1 MIKKRYLILILCII
15 TILSIQFVSANDNT
29 DNMTVLGVS
38 GEESILQAPSETQ
51 SYTDLNTIIN
61 QAGEGDEINLTYNYE
76 YRNGNDPKTG
86 INITKNLVI
95 NGNGATINGN
105 DVSSLFNI
113 SEGVTVTL
121 KNLTITHAAALVGWS
136 EPFTIYRA
144 IESKGTLYLEDCTF
158 TDNSIAN
165 EWQKQLEVNGSVIHS
180 NKDVFIDNC
189 IFYNNK
195 VQSCGVVYTTGRV
208 FVNNSEFDTNEAY
221 RSIKGVAIYAVGAV
235 SINNTYFGSNEPK
248 VHNDDPVLPKGGAIY
263 TETGIDVI
271 ENCEFEYN
279 YGTTGGAIYI
289 ANPDAVTSI
298 KNSIFYGNG
307 FNSDMGGTIYTK
319 GKIDLIENS
328 EFDTNHALVGAGIYA
343 TSINKIDNSTFDN
356 NGYNNPGSKG
366 GAIYLTGNDDLFI
379 NNSHIDDNLGW
390 EGAGIYTHGGVTI
403 LNSNLTH
410 NAGDDYQFTT
420 KGSSIYANG
429 DVYIENVTMRDN
441 FAVEGGVVYSNGTVT
456 IKNSKDIGNNGVYG
470 QHVTSKGGVFYAKGD
485 VNIEN
490 TTFGENNANLAG
502 GAVYSEGNV
511 NFYNSKVN
519 GSAATS
525 DNGDGGF
532 IYAKGNVNVENAT
545 ISDVYMKVGDQGK
558 EFSGAVYAGG
568 DMIIRNA
575 TFDHINKEH
584 HSYGGAICVLGN
596 VVIYNSNFTNNQAVL
611 YAAGYVNGTLD
622 IYDCI
627 FTNNSDG
634 AIFSEGNAVVN
645 STKFINN
652 TISGSAM
659 YGIAIGSNGTLNLT
673 NSYVYGSNAH
683 DSNYRGSVFS
693 KNNLYVE
700 NCTFDEIHSEAG
712 TATGMII
719 STKSNASIINT
730 EFLDFSYHGSTIYGG
745 SIYAGVNAYV
755 ENCTFFNATLV
766 NQNGQTHGLCIYSE
780 ENITLYNSN
789 LIDIDSSNGQNGAVK
804 GGNYVYVFNST
815 FINIT
820 GARSSGG
827 AIYANVANVTNSS
840 FYRILCSD
848 NADKGG
854 AIYANDTYIYYNN
867 FTNCHAGVGGA
878 IYSLNYT
885 TAIQNIFIN
894 NSNQYSGGAIYTKN
908 GFIQYNVILENMG
921 HTWNLPADIAIVD
934 SIVDS
939 LEYNWW
945 GENVPFGTEDKQK
958 RVQVNVQSS
967 QGTYFLPDTWVLMDF
982 YVNPNQDFV
991 GQGLNLTTTLDHY
1004 LNNTEPEGSN
1014 IHDLDHN
1021 IAKRTVVY
1029 KAINKTAEEQAGW
1042 FSHDTAPI
1050 INQDYVLYSNNN
1062 FLKHN
1067 VSATIDYQTLYLTVA
1082 QFHVNVTKNVTDLTP
1097 EVDDEIT
1104 YTILVN
1110 NTDTTDYSDPS
1121 AVIEHP
1127 TKINITIT
1135 DILDPRLKFISA
1147 NDTNY
1152 NPITGEW
1159 FIENIDINGTIAL
1172 TIKVKVLKGG
1182 NITNYANVTKIND
1195 NVLTNPYG
1203 ANVTIQVPLVY
1214 KLDVNKTVD
1223 KKEVVLGD
1231 KVTFTINVTNIG
1243 SGNLTN
1249 VTVIDKLPSG
1259 FEFNSSD
1266 DARYNNKTGKLII
1279 TQLEEGQSVVFHIVA
1294 LTTTE
1299 GLLTNNVNATC
1310 DENKTEFKSSVSVD
1324 VKPFVNLTV
1333 SKSVNVTSVLVG
1345 DKLKYTITVKNV
1357 GLSTATG
1364 VNVTDVVDS
1373 SLVEVI
1379 KGESSGG
1386 YDTVVA
1392 NGWRIASLAPGQSET
1407 LILVVKINAAGTI
1420 VNSVAVNSSENKT
1433 PVTNKSV
1440 DVDADPFVNLAVSK
1454 SVNVTAADVVLVG
1467 DKLKYTIVVKNVGLS
1482 TATGVN
1488 VTDVAD
1494 SGLVEVL
1501 KGESSDGYDT
1511 VVANGWRVASLAPNG
1526 EVTFYLVVKIN
1537 AAGTIV
1543 NSVGVNC
1550 SENKTPVTNKSDD
1563 VDANPNSGLSITKKA
1578 NVTSVIVGDLV
1589 EYTITVK
1596 NNGLSDVTGVKVWDI
1611 LPVSVTYKGGADAYD
1626 VNMRNATWTID
1637 SIAASQSFTVTL
1649 IVNVTS
1655 AGNVTNTAFANCN
1668 ENKTVVNK
1676 TSDNVTANPNVKLT
1690 MDKVANVTSVVVG
1703 DLVEYTIT
1711 VRNVGLSDASG
1722 VNVWDILPIG
1732 VKYVSGGSYD
1742 VDSRN
1747 VTWTIDSIVAGK
1759 FAVVTLI
1766 VNVTSVG
1773 NVTNTAFANCN
1784 ENKTVVNEA
1793 SDNVTVGPNVK
1804 LTMDKVANVTEA
1816 YVGDDIKFTITVTN
1830 NGLSEA
1836 TIVTIE
1842 DMLPD
1847 SVKFIS
1853 ANGTYTN
1860 VGQKVVW
1867 TIDKMPTNSS
1877 VDVYVIVK
1885 AVTSGSLVNSANVTC
1900 AENSTSKTNT
1910 SEIDVKPVVKF
1921 NVVKSANVSNIFIGD
1936 KVGFNITVTNNG
1948 PSNASNVIVVDMLPA
1963 GLKFISS
1970 SLDCVVK
1977 GNEVSWNVSK
1987 LNNGEIIV
1995 IEVICEAVGAGDL
2008 INTVNVT
2015 CDENKTST
2023 TGETPIHVSELVDVA
2038 IILSVNNTKPD
2049 INGEIIITLVLRNYG
2064 PSTAT
2069 DITGKLNK
2077 DFLRGLEIISIDS
2090 KDIIFHSDDLL
2101 SYALS
2106 DILRFNEDGTFELA
2120 YLEANNEASA
2130 TIKARVISD
2139 GNLTIDGIVSSH
2151 EKDSNLSNN
2160 YGELTLNV
2168 HSLVDLSVDVTAN
2181 DTTPTVGDEIE
2192 YTIVVVNKGPSNATD
2207 IIVKDKLPDGVT
2219 YISDSSGGAYNPVTG
2234 VWTIDDMKPGE
2245 NRTLTINVKVD
2256 VPGEITNF
2264 VDVNSSQD
2272 NLNPE
2277 GSKNNVT
2284 INVKDFDKVD
2294 LRLTKTANA
2303 TKAYVGDLVVYTITV
2318 SNKGS
2323 VNATGVLVYED
2334 LLDGLR
2340 YISDD
2345 SNGRYDPTSGIW
2357 NISNLNAGENMVLN
2371 ILVQLTKAGNII
2383 NYAIVVADQKIL
2395 NITESFDN
2403 VTIEVVEHA
2412 KNETDNE
2419 TFILQ
2424 KGDIRL
2430 KEVGNPLMILMLA
2443 LLSAG
2448 TFLRRKKQ

>member
-1392 NGWRIASLAPGQSET
+1392 NGWRVDSLAPGAE
-1407 LILVVKINAAGTI
+1407 A
-1420 VNSVAVNSSENKT
+1420 
-1433 PVTNKSV
+1433 
-1440 DVDADPFVNLAVSK
+1440 
-1454 SVNVTAADVVLVG
+1454 
-1467 DKLKYTIVVKNVGLS
+1467 
-1482 TATGVN
+1482 
-1488 VTDVAD
+1488 
-1494 SGLVEVL
+1494 
-1501 KGESSDGYDT
+1501 
-1511 VVANGWRVASLAPNG
+1511 
-1526 EVTFYLVVKIN
+1526 TFYLVVKIN

-1563 VDANPNSGLSITKKA
+1563 VTADPNSGLSITKKA

>member
-1 MIKKRYLILILCII
+1 M
-15 TILSIQFVSANDNT
+15 
-29 DNMTVLGVS
+29 
-38 GEESILQAPSETQ
+38 
-51 SYTDLNTIIN
+51 
-61 QAGEGDEINLTYNYE
+61 
-76 YRNGNDPKTG
+76 
-86 INITKNLVI
+86 
-95 NGNGATINGN
+95 
-105 DVSSLFNI
+105 
-113 SEGVTVTL
+113 
-121 KNLTITHAAALVGWS
+121 
-136 EPFTIYRA
+136 
-144 IESKGTLYLEDCTF
+144 
-158 TDNSIAN
+158 
-165 EWQKQLEVNGSVIHS
+165 
-180 NKDVFIDNC
+180 
-189 IFYNNK
+189 
-195 VQSCGVVYTTGRV
+195 
-208 FVNNSEFDTNEAY
+208 
-221 RSIKGVAIYAVGAV
+221 
-235 SINNTYFGSNEPK
+235 
-248 VHNDDPVLPKGGAIY
+248 
-263 TETGIDVI
+263 
-271 ENCEFEYN
+271 
-279 YGTTGGAIYI
+279 
-289 ANPDAVTSI
+289 DA
-298 KNSIFYGNG
+298 
-307 FNSDMGGTIYTK
+307 D
-319 GKIDLIENS
+319 
-328 EFDTNHALVGAGIYA
+328 
-343 TSINKIDNSTFDN
+343 
-356 NGYNNPGSKG
+356 
-366 GAIYLTGNDDLFI
+366 
-379 NNSHIDDNLGW
+379 
-390 EGAGIYTHGGVTI
+390 
-403 LNSNLTH
+403 
-410 NAGDDYQFTT
+410 
-420 KGSSIYANG
+420 
-429 DVYIENVTMRDN
+429 
-441 FAVEGGVVYSNGTVT
+441 
-456 IKNSKDIGNNGVYG
+456 
-470 QHVTSKGGVFYAKGD
+470 
-485 VNIEN
+485 
-490 TTFGENNANLAG
+490 
-502 GAVYSEGNV
+502 
-511 NFYNSKVN
+511 
-519 GSAATS
+519 
-525 DNGDGGF
+525 
-532 IYAKGNVNVENAT
+532 
-545 ISDVYMKVGDQGK
+545 
-558 EFSGAVYAGG
+558 
-568 DMIIRNA
+568 
-575 TFDHINKEH
+575 
-584 HSYGGAICVLGN
+584 
-596 VVIYNSNFTNNQAVL
+596 
-611 YAAGYVNGTLD
+611 
-622 IYDCI
+622 
-627 FTNNSDG
+627 
-634 AIFSEGNAVVN
+634 
-645 STKFINN
+645 
-652 TISGSAM
+652 
-659 YGIAIGSNGTLNLT
+659 
-673 NSYVYGSNAH
+673 
-683 DSNYRGSVFS
+683 
-693 KNNLYVE
+693 
-700 NCTFDEIHSEAG
+700 
-712 TATGMII
+712 
-719 STKSNASIINT
+719 
-730 EFLDFSYHGSTIYGG
+730 
-745 SIYAGVNAYV
+745 
-755 ENCTFFNATLV
+755 
-766 NQNGQTHGLCIYSE
+766 
-780 ENITLYNSN
+780 
-789 LIDIDSSNGQNGAVK
+789 
-804 GGNYVYVFNST
+804 
-815 FINIT
+815 
-820 GARSSGG
+820 
-827 AIYANVANVTNSS
+827 
-840 FYRILCSD
+840 
-848 NADKGG
+848 
-854 AIYANDTYIYYNN
+854 
-867 FTNCHAGVGGA
+867 
-878 IYSLNYT
+878 
-885 TAIQNIFIN
+885 
-894 NSNQYSGGAIYTKN
+894 
-908 GFIQYNVILENMG
+908 
-921 HTWNLPADIAIVD
+921 
-934 SIVDS
+934 
-939 LEYNWW
+939 
-945 GENVPFGTEDKQK
+945 
-958 RVQVNVQSS
+958 
-967 QGTYFLPDTWVLMDF
+967 
-982 YVNPNQDFV
+982 
-991 GQGLNLTTTLDHY
+991 
-1004 LNNTEPEGSN
+1004 
-1014 IHDLDHN
+1014 
-1021 IAKRTVVY
+1021 
-1029 KAINKTAEEQAGW
+1029 
-1042 FSHDTAPI
+1042 
-1050 INQDYVLYSNNN
+1050 
-1062 FLKHN
+1062 
-1067 VSATIDYQTLYLTVA
+1067 
-1082 QFHVNVTKNVTDLTP
+1082 
-1097 EVDDEIT
+1097 
-1104 YTILVN
+1104 
-1110 NTDTTDYSDPS
+1110 
-1121 AVIEHP
+1121 
-1127 TKINITIT
+1127 
-1135 DILDPRLKFISA
+1135 
-1147 NDTNY
+1147 
-1152 NPITGEW
+1152 
-1159 FIENIDINGTIAL
+1159 
-1172 TIKVKVLKGG
+1172 
-1182 NITNYANVTKIND
+1182 
-1195 NVLTNPYG
+1195 
-1203 ANVTIQVPLVY
+1203 
-1214 KLDVNKTVD
+1214 
-1223 KKEVVLGD
+1223 
-1231 KVTFTINVTNIG
+1231 
-1243 SGNLTN
+1243 
-1249 VTVIDKLPSG
+1249 
-1259 FEFNSSD
+1259 
-1266 DARYNNKTGKLII
+1266 
-1279 TQLEEGQSVVFHIVA
+1279 
-1294 LTTTE
+1294 
-1299 GLLTNNVNATC
+1299 
-1310 DENKTEFKSSVSVD
+1310 
-1324 VKPFVNLTV
+1324 PFVNLTV
-1333 SKSVNVTSVLVG
+1333 NKTVNVTAADVVHVG
-1345 DKLKYTITVKNV
+1345 DKLKYTIIVKNV
-1357 GLSTATG
+1357 GLSTATV

-1373 SLVEVI
+1373 SLVEVL
-1379 KGESSGG
+1379 KGESSDG

-1407 LILVVKINAAGTI
+1407 LI
-1420 VNSVAVNSSENKT
+1420 
-1433 PVTNKSV
+1433 
-1440 DVDADPFVNLAVSK
+1440 
-1454 SVNVTAADVVLVG
+1454 
-1467 DKLKYTIVVKNVGLS
+1467 
-1482 TATGVN
+1482 
-1488 VTDVAD
+1488 
-1494 SGLVEVL
+1494 
-1501 KGESSDGYDT
+1501 
-1511 VVANGWRVASLAPNG
+1511 
-1526 EVTFYLVVKIN
+1526 LVVKIN

-1676 TSDNVTANPNVKLT
+1676 T
-1690 MDKVANVTSVVVG
+1690 
-1703 DLVEYTIT
+1703 
-1711 VRNVGLSDASG
+1711 
-1722 VNVWDILPIG
+1722 
-1732 VKYVSGGSYD
+1732 
-1742 VDSRN
+1742 
-1747 VTWTIDSIVAGK
+1747 
-1759 FAVVTLI
+1759 
-1766 VNVTSVG
+1766 
-1773 NVTNTAFANCN
+1773 
-1784 ENKTVVNEA
+1784 

-1995 IEVICEAVGAGDL
+1995 IEVICEVVGAGDL

-2264 VDVNSSQD
+2264 VDVNSNQD

-2443 LLSAG
+2443 LLSVG